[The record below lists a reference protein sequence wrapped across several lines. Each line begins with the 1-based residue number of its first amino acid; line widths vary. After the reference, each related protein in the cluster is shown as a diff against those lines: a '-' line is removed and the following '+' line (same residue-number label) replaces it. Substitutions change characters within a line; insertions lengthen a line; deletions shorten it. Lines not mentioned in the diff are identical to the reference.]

1 MGAEKEAPTPTA
13 QQAKSILVTAP
24 PVPPPPP
31 PAMLWAS
38 SFDSKKPGSRLRA
51 MHAAMCTLGPSLPTG
66 RPAATSRDS
75 AVALTTST
83 RIDRKSTIPLPNS
96 TLPNSMAFMSGKPL
110 PSASAHVRTR
120 ILAAT
125 AIRTLRAVAESVSM
139 CPPSVSFDRKI
150 PTTKVNWSMPKERV
164 AERTA
169 VITRSVQN
177 LAVMLLSWP
186 CTSAV
191 LALTRCDSIGLRWNP
206 LKALAIL
213 DRGVCAEG
221 DCAGGDCAPW
231 SVLKSIVTLALLG
244 ATELGSACPF
254 GA

>member
-13 QQAKSILVTAP
+13 QQAKSILV
-24 PVPPPPP
+24 
-31 PAMLWAS
+31 
-38 SFDSKKPGSRLRA
+38 PGSRLRA

-231 SVLKSIVTLALLG
+231 SVLKSIVTWALRAHLVPETQGLQPGASCHLPPWLG
-244 ATELGSACPF
+244 RSWPGQN
-254 GA
+254 